1 MKSVRFNLASV
12 ALAILTGVTSVAA
25 SAATTVATQQN
36 RTVVFNESVGLDGI
50 AQVKGRIGVVG
61 TTGNTIT
68 DSLLGQNV
76 TNAASVF
83 SVQPISLSSA
93 SLSTVEI
100 QSLAQSWFANRI
112 SALSNQVVAHLNS
125 VGADS
130 AWLDYQQTVK
140 SKGKTKYIV
149 FSVSILKSGK
159 MTWSGVNVVDSA
171 PTTVYTVYTNKT
183 VAAGL
188 PQNWQY
194 PDAGTLKYDTRNLN
208 FLVVTP
214 QTVIQTNGAYDEP
227 ASGVSAITDPD
238 AGLKCLIDSQ
248 SSPNCPTAFPDVKKL
263 IKTTDSI
270 RTVVD
275 YVRKVQPD
283 YTQQPDGTQAAKM
296 AIDIY
301 ERTIQ
306 LPACCCQDTGQ
317 TYINRQRYGFSLIT
331 IIDRYLVNAD
341 GSYVLVNRYSGHS
354 VSPTIDQTKSVAIT
368 RAQFG
373 LLPGQ
378 IINPEDGKMDLV
390 DVSTYPLGMIVNL
403 APITYR

>member
-1 MKSVRFNLASV
+1 MKTIRFSLAYM
-12 ALAILTGVTSVAA
+12 ALAIVAGVSSIPAQ
-25 SAATTVATQQN
+25 AATTVATQQN
-36 RTVVFNESVGLDGI
+36 RTIVFNESVGLDGI

-61 TTGNTIT
+61 TTGNTIS
-68 DSLLGQNV
+68 DSLLGQNI
-76 TNAASVF
+76 TNAGSVF
-83 SVQPISLSSA
+83 SVQPISLGSVT
-93 SLSTVEI
+93 LSTVEI

-112 SALSNQVVAHLNS
+112 SALTNQVVAHLNS

-130 AWLDYQQTVK
+130 AWLDYQQSVK

-159 MTWSGVNVVDSA
+159 MTWSGVNVVDAA
-171 PTTVYTVYTNKT
+171 PTTVYTAYTNMT

-208 FLVVTP
+208 FQALTP

-227 ASGVSAITDPD
+227 ASNLSVTTDPD
-238 AGLKCLIDSQ
+238 AGLKCLINNQ
-248 SSPNCPTAFPDVKKL
+248 SSPSCSTTFPDVKTL

-270 RTVVD
+270 RAVVD

-283 YTQQPDGTQAAKM
+283 YTEQPDGSQAAKM
-296 AIDIY
+296 ALDVY

-317 TYINRQRYGFSLIT
+317 TYTNKQRYGFALVT

-341 GSYVLVNRYSGHS
+341 GSYFLANRYSGHS
-354 VSPTIDQTKSVAIT
+354 VSPTIDQTKSVAIS

-373 LLPGQ
+373 LLAGQ
-378 IINPEDGKMDLV
+378 IINPENGKMDLV
-390 DVSTYPLGMIVNL
+390 DVSTYPLGLIVNL
-403 APITYR
+403 APINYR